1 MTADEAIDH
10 VMTVGRI
17 IDLPIVR
24 ERCDAL
30 IIIGHEQHGLPF
42 FRSHGES
49 QLAEFFRPV
58 PEDASFVRTHS
69 RSCADHLAKQFEG
82 TLSSADRGAV

>member
-10 VMTVGRI
+10 VMTVGRVI
-17 IDLPIVR
+17 ALPTVR

-49 QLAEFFRPV
+49 QLAEFFRPMS
-58 PEDASFVRTHS
+58 ENASFVRTHS
-69 RSCADHLAKQFEG
+69 RSRWSLAKQFEA